1 MFRKEE
7 VADSARISH
16 ITGGGILTCEIHRR
30 ATLAQESV
38 LLGNELVSVLRR
50 RAKNL
55 LDFPDDNDACEHL
68 LHLLTVDGLGGV
80 PYGTVGRHHRLWG
93 QVVCIVTSF
102 GTLGAG
108 TEPWRYLRTSSRQR
122 RKSEKQIHQNNTTHH
137 LKR

>member
-7 VADSARISH
+7 VADIAHISH
-16 ITGGGILTCEIHRR
+16 ITGGAILTCEIHRR

-93 QVVCIVTSF
+93 QVVRIVTSF

-108 TEPWRYLRTSSRQR
+108 TEVLRTSSRQR
-122 RKSEKQIHQNNTTHH
+122 KKN
-137 LKR
+137 LKNE